1 MNINDIIH
9 GFKLIKKDRVKEAA
23 SDTFEFVHVKSGA
36 RLLYLKNKDDNKVFS
51 IAFRTP
57 PEDDTGVAHIIEHS
71 TLCGSR
77 KFPLKEPFVELVKG
91 SLNTFLNAM
100 TYPDKTVYP
109 VASCNDKDFH
119 NLMDVYLDAVFYPV
133 MLDNPEIL
141 MQEGWHYEIGQEDE
155 PLKYSGVVYNE
166 MKGALSSPD
175 DLLSNEV
182 MRALYPDN
190 TYANES
196 GGNPAA
202 IPDLTYDQFKEF
214 HRKYYSPANS
224 YIYLYGDMDI
234 EEKLKFIDEEY
245 LSHFDIVEVDSAIN
259 SQKAFAEIKQVVAD
273 YPIGEEE
280 KEEEKTFLSYSVVTD
295 DSEDMDEL
303 VALSIL
309 EDALVKNQAAPLR
322 KALLDAEIG
331 KDVSSVYELDILQPF
346 FSIEVN
352 GSEPQKADKFVQIIH
367 DCLAKLVENGV
378 DRELLEGVLNR
389 HEFRLRESDF
399 GSAPK
404 GLIYN
409 LTILRSWLYDKDPLM
424 MLRYEDVLVSLRE
437 KLSTS
442 YYEDLIRDKLLNN
455 KFGALVVLKPNKTMA
470 AQREKKL
477 AETLAEIKGQMTNEE
492 IQGLI
497 DAAKK
502 LKIRQQT
509 PDSPE
514 ALATIPL
521 LKISDINPKSR
532 EFPIEERNVDG
543 VKVLLSDVDTK
554 GIIYYNLY
562 FDMEVIPQSLLP
574 YAFLFSELLGQV
586 DTKQNSYAELSK
598 KLVFYTGGMAV
609 DVDVFPA
616 FNNPD
621 KFKAFFLLNSKV
633 FYRNL
638 SQGMALMGEIIND
651 SLFDDTKRLKEL
663 LAQTRADMEMSM
675 LNSSVGV
682 ARSRLLSFMSK
693 DGVFSEIGELSLYP
707 VVKDITDNF
716 ADKIDDFKEKM
727 YQVKELLFS
736 NKRLTIGVTMPKAD
750 YGLFEQEL
758 KGLISQLKENKLADQ
773 APVQNYDLPVVSQ
786 KEGLMSSSQVQYV
799 GKGAN
804 LIKLGHKM
812 TGSLRVM
819 EVMLKYEYFWI
830 KIRVQGGAYGAMT
843 HIGNN
848 GNLVFISY
856 RDPNL
861 TETIDTFNGTADFL
875 RNFEADEREMTKYII
890 GTISNVDT
898 PLTPRQIG
906 RCAQNMYFNGR
917 TQADRQKIRD
927 EILATKPQDIRDLA
941 VAIDDCMKA
950 DIICVFGNERVL
962 KDKQVI
968 FDKLTK
974 VMD

>member
-9 GFKLIKKDRVKEAA
+9 GFKLIKKDQVKEAA
-23 SDTFEFVHVKSGA
+23 SDTFEFIHVKSGA

-119 NLMDVYLDAVFYPV
+119 NLMDVYLDAVFYPR
-133 MLDNPEIL
+133 MLDEPEIL
-141 MQEGWHYEIGQEDE
+141 MQEGWHYEIEQEDE

-175 DLLSNEV
+175 DLLSNEI
-182 MRALYPDN
+182 MRTLYPDT
-190 TYANES
+190 TYSNES

-202 IPDLTYDQFKEF
+202 IPELTYAQFKEF

-245 LSHFDIVEVDSAIN
+245 LSHFDVVEVNSAI
-259 SQKAFAEIKQVVAD
+259 SRQKGFSDIRQVVAD

-295 DSEDMDEL
+295 DSDDIEEL
-303 VALSIL
+303 MALSVL
-309 EDALVKNQAAPLR
+309 EDALVKNQAAPVR

-346 FSIEVN
+346 FCVEVN
-352 GSEPQKADKFVQIIH
+352 GSEPQRADEFVKIIR
-367 DCLAKLVENGV
+367 DCLAEQVKDGV
-378 DRELLEGVLNR
+378 DRELLEGILNR
-389 HEFRLRESDF
+389 QEFRLRESDF

-424 MLRYEDVLVSLRE
+424 MLRYEAVLASLRE

-455 KFGALVVLKPNKTMA
+455 KFGALVVLKPNRTMA
-470 AQREKKL
+470 SKREQELADKL
-477 AETLAEIKGQMTNEE
+477 AAVKAQMSREE

-497 DAAKK
+497 QVAQN

-521 LKISDINPKSR
+521 LKISDINPKAR
-532 EFPIEERNVDG
+532 EFPLEERSIDG

-554 GIIYYNLY
+554 GIVYYALY
-562 FDMEVIPQSLLP
+562 FDIDVVPQELLP
-574 YAFLFSELLGQV
+574 YAFLFTELIGQV
-586 DTKQNSYAELSK
+586 DTRQNSYADLTK
-598 KLVFYTGGMAV
+598 KMVFYTGGV
-609 DVDVFPA
+609 DSDVDVFPSVQ
-616 FNNPD
+616 NTD
-621 KFKAFFLLNSKV
+621 EFKAFFRLSSKV

-638 SQGMALMGEIIND
+638 AQAASITGELLNESI
-651 SLFDDTKRLKEL
+651 FDDNKRLKEL
-663 LAQTRADMEMSM
+663 LAQIRSDMELSM
-675 LNSSVGV
+675 LSSSVTV
-682 ARSRLLSFMSK
+682 TRSRLLSF
-693 DGVFSEIGELSLYP
+693 FSPAGAFNEIGELSLYP

-716 ADKIDDFKEKM
+716 TERVDDFRAKL
-727 YQVKELLFS
+727 YQIKDLLFS

-750 YGLFEQEL
+750 YSMFEQEM
-758 KGLISQLKENKLADQ
+758 KGLISQFAANTTADQ
-773 APVQNYDLPVVSQ
+773 ASRQSYDLPTTSQ

-804 LIKLGHKM
+804 LVKLGHKM
-812 TGSLRVM
+812 TGALRVM

-843 HIGNN
+843 AIGNN
-848 GNLVFISY
+848 GNVAFISY
-856 RDPNL
+856 RDPKL
-861 TETIDTFNGTADFL
+861 AETLATFDGTAEFL

-890 GTISNVDT
+890 GTISNVDM
-898 PLTPRQIG
+898 PLTPKMIG
-906 RCAQNMYFNGR
+906 NAAQNMYFTGR
-917 TQADRQKIRD
+917 TQAQRQQRRD
-927 EILATKPQDIRDLA
+927 EILATTPKDIQGLA
-941 VAIDDCMKA
+941 EIIDDCMKA
-950 DIICVFGNERVL
+950 DNICVFGNERVL
-962 KDKQVI
+962 KDNEAI